1 MRLLIG
7 GKNRNIYFRKD
18 NTVYYKNGGNEYD
31 ITNFFVKNKPKKMIL
46 GGTLFDIFD
55 HITISVNTDING
67 PKWTFDETKE
77 IYIKLLQLFLLAKT
91 QCDNNGKIF
100 KAGIDDK
107 KYKFIYA
114 FGIITGEITLNGIG
128 IKKQE
133 YTHMKAD
140 NKPERNKTL
149 LLFANFTGSKI
160 NKIINRSHF
169 DNDKITAL
177 SIDTE
182 ELFDYDK
189 LITDDVLINKK
200 EFDKIPYERITGKL
214 DAVKLITETTS
225 NDFMETL
232 KNLKALM
239 IQQNLFNPFIHKV

>member
-100 KAGIDDK
+100 KDDIDDK

-128 IKKQE
+128 IKKQQNTNSE
-133 YTHMKAD
+133 GDKKTG
-140 NKPERNKTL
+140 RNNTL
-149 LLFANFTGSKI
+149 LLFAKFTGSK
-160 NKIINRSHF
+160 F

-177 SIDTE
+177 SIDIE
-182 ELFDYDK
+182 ESFEYDK
-189 LITDDVLINKK
+189 IITDDVLINKK
-200 EFDKIPYERITGKL
+200 EFDKIPYERITQKL

>member
-1 MRLLIG
+1 
-7 GKNRNIYFRKD
+7 
-18 NTVYYKNGGNEYD
+18 
-31 ITNFFVKNKPKKMIL
+31 
-46 GGTLFDIFD
+46 
-55 HITISVNTDING
+55 
-67 PKWTFDETKE
+67 
-77 IYIKLLQLFLLAKT
+77 
-91 QCDNNGKIF
+91 
-100 KAGIDDK
+100 
-107 KYKFIYA
+107 
-114 FGIITGEITLNGIG
+114 
-128 IKKQE
+128 
-133 YTHMKAD
+133 MKAD
-140 NKPERNKTL
+140 NKPERIKTL
-149 LLFANFTGSKI
+149 LLFANFTGLKI